1 MGSRCSER
9 QQLITMKRLLLFSAV
24 LLLLAA
30 GCSKIDKMPPGE
42 EWVWNESLPVPI
54 SFESGGGL
62 DVETRAAITNENLS
76 STDLGLFALSVDKD
90 NNNFPNWS
98 GGNESVLLQNE
109 KVRTNAEGTIVV
121 NNKYYPNDNQY
132 NYSFYSYAP
141 YSEEVKVGSDR
152 IRVEFDLGEADIIYG
167 ESHAT
172 KYDDAGGLDSD
183 SYGFKASYIRRV
195 KREQEEGKLPNI
207 TYNHMLTALNFNAK
221 LEGSQ
226 SSIAVKSIAI
236 LNTFTKATL
245 FIADK
250 NLSDGD
256 QSGTIEG
263 SSNDTLYVGG
273 PDRDWN
279 AWLHNDKY
287 LDNPIGGGLFLI
299 PDDSY
304 EIQVTYKIMASADDV
319 IREDVVKATIN
330 MSGGFL
336 AGTRYNVNMKIY
348 SPERMEIDT
357 DVASWEEEDYP
368 DDVQLIPTMFN

>member
-1 MGSRCSER
+1 
-9 QQLITMKRLLLFSAV
+9 MKRLLLFSAV
-24 LLLLAA
+24 LPLLAA
-30 GCSKIDKMPPGE
+30 GCSKIDKVPTGE
-42 EWVWNESLPVPI
+42 EWVWDESLPVPI

-304 EIQVTYKIMASADDV
+304 EIQVTYKIMASADNV